1 MANPTD
7 LIDRELS
14 IDDFVVFH
22 NNIYRVKSFGKTHP
36 TSGKGT
42 VQIMLANPSPT
53 TRPVK
58 KYSGDLCKLDQGE
71 VLFWMLKKDY
81 K

>member
-1 MANPTD
+1 MTNPTD
-7 LIDRELS
+7 LIDRELN

-22 NNIYRVKSFGKTHP
+22 NNIYRVKGLGKAHP
-36 TSGKGT
+36 NTGKGY
-42 VQIMLANPSPT
+42 VKMMLINPSKT
-53 TRPVK
+53 TKPVTK
-58 KYSGDLCKLDQGE
+58 HSGDLCKLDSGE

>member
-1 MANPTD
+1 MTNPTD
-7 LIDRELS
+7 LIDRELN

-36 TSGKGT
+36 SGKGY
-42 VQIMLANPSPT
+42 VKIMLINPSAT
-53 TRPVK
+53 TRPVNK
-58 KYSGDLCKLDQGE
+58 HSGDLCKLDNSE